1 MFVVFL
7 VDSLRMSTIFIVQLP
22 VLMSPISGNDDYRI
36 LTVVWFFPPPSVFY
50 TMIQYVDMMKLVI
63 SYAH

>member
-1 MFVVFL
+1 MLVVFL

-36 LTVVWFFPPPSVFY
+36 LTVV
-50 TMIQYVDMMKLVI
+50 
-63 SYAH
+63 